1 MNEKA
6 QSTYLWEAGWGM
18 KEAQVPSKRRR
29 LMDEEAQVSFM
40 RRSSTDE
47 KAHVPTYPWEEGG
60 WTKKHEVTIHEK
72 KVDK

>member
-1 MNEKA
+1 
-6 QSTYLWEAGWGM
+6 M

-47 KAHVPTYPWEEGG
+47 KAHVPTYP
-60 WTKKHEVTIHEK
+60 
-72 KVDK
+72 